1 MIIYGVALLAFCFLT
16 GNYIG
21 DILGALLGVKANVGG
36 VGFAMLLL
44 IILTNKGI
52 DAGWLDKKGQEG
64 IAFWSAMYIPIVVA
78 MSSIQD
84 VVAALH
90 GGTVAVLGGILG
102 VVLGFLY
109 SYFKKIWC
117 IVIKRMGG
125 VLYGLRSN
133 VRKTYYQ
140 KWFGCSFYY
149 YWDHDLDCL

>member
-64 IAFWSAMYIPIVVA
+64 IAYIPIVVA

-84 VVAALH
+84 VVAALS
-90 GGTVAVLGGILG
+90 GGTIAVLGGVLG
-102 VVLGFLY
+102 VALGFV
-109 SYFKKIWC
+109 FIP
-117 IVIKRMGG
+117 I
-125 VLYGLRSN
+125 LR
-133 VRKTYYQ
+133 K
-140 KWFGCSFYY
+140 FGA
-149 YWDHDLDCL
+149 

>member
-1 MIIYGVALLAFCFLT
+1 MIIYGVALLVCFLT

-84 VVAALH
+84 VVAALS
-90 GGTVAVLGGILG
+90 GGTIAVLGGVLG
-102 VVLGFLY
+102 VALGFV
-109 SYFKKIWC
+109 FIP
-117 IVIKRMGG
+117 I
-125 VLYGLRSN
+125 LR
-133 VRKTYYQ
+133 K
-140 KWFGCSFYY
+140 FGA
-149 YWDHDLDCL
+149 

>member
-84 VVAALH
+84 VVAALS
-90 GGTVAVLGGILG
+90 GGTIAVLGRSTGRSPRLC
-102 VVLGFLY
+102 LY

-125 VLYGLRSN
+125 VLYGFRSN
-133 VRKTYYQ
+133 V
-140 KWFGCSFYY
+140 
-149 YWDHDLDCL
+149 H

>member
-84 VVAALH
+84 VVAAL
-90 GGTVAVLGGILG
+90 L
-102 VVLGFLY
+102 
-109 SYFKKIWC
+109 
-117 IVIKRMGG
+117 GG
-125 VLYGLRSN
+125 VLGVALGFVFIPILR
-133 VRKTYYQ
+133 K
-140 KWFGCSFYY
+140 FGA
-149 YWDHDLDCL
+149 

>member
-84 VVAALH
+84 VVAALS
-90 GGTVAVLGGILG
+90 GGTIAVLGG
-102 VVLGFLY
+102 VLGRSPRLCLY

-125 VLYGLRSN
+125 VLYGFRSN
-133 VRKTYYQ
+133 V
-140 KWFGCSFYY
+140 
-149 YWDHDLDCL
+149 H

>member
-1 MIIYGVALLAFCFLT
+1 MIIQGVALLAFCFLT

-84 VVAALH
+84 VVAALS
-90 GGTVAVLGGILG
+90 GGTIAVLGGVLG
-102 VVLGFLY
+102 VALGFV
-109 SYFKKIWC
+109 FIP
-117 IVIKRMGG
+117 I
-125 VLYGLRSN
+125 LR
-133 VRKTYYQ
+133 K
-140 KWFGCSFYY
+140 FGAQS
-149 YWDHDLDCL
+149 

>member
-84 VVAALH
+84 VVAAL
-90 GGTVAVLGGILG
+90 
-102 VVLGFLY
+102 
-109 SYFKKIWC
+109 S
-117 IVIKRMGG
+117 GG
-125 VLYGLRSN
+125 VLGVALGFVFIPILR
-133 VRKTYYQ
+133 K
-140 KWFGCSFYY
+140 FGA
-149 YWDHDLDCL
+149 